1 MRLFFALWPGAAAQE
16 RLEGEA
22 RMMASEF
29 GGKPVPADKIHLT
42 LAFLG
47 ELTPEQG
54 VEAFG
59 LAKPFTSFRMRLDRW
74 GGFRRSKV
82 GWAGCSRVPPRLVE
96 LQSAL
101 EMGLREAGFT
111 LEERPFAPHVTLVR
125 KLERPVA
132 ARAMAAVQWPA
143 RSLALVMT
151 EPGSGKYTTLAE
163 TAAEG

>member
-1 MRLFFALWPGAAAQE
+1 
-16 RLEGEA
+16 
-22 RMMASEF
+22 MMAAEF
-29 GGKPVPADKIHLT
+29 GGKPMPAGKIHLT

-47 ELTPEQG
+47 ELTPERG
-54 VEAFG
+54 AAAMEVARSIAWE
-59 LAKPFTSFRMRLDRW
+59 PFRVRLDRW

-82 GWAGCSRVPPRLVE
+82 GWAGATRVPPKLVA

-101 EMGLREAGFT
+101 ESRLRAAGFG

-132 ARAMAAVQWPA
+132 ARGMAAVQWPA
-143 RSLALVMT
+143 RSLALVMA

-163 TAAEG
+163 AASEG